1 MVLVIQ
7 SDGTIRAVY
16 SEEIDLS
23 SLGQP
28 AIKRASH
35 VEPDEHGHWHAD
47 LSPLGGPLLGPFQKR
62 SVALDAE
69 LTWLET
75 HWLCRNPA

>member
-1 MVLVIQ
+1 MDLVIQ
-7 SDGTIRAVY
+7 LDGTVRAVY

-28 AIKRASH
+28 AITRASH

-47 LSPLGGPLLGPFQKR
+47 LGVVGGPVLGPFQRR
-62 SVALDAE
+62 SEALEAE
-69 LTWLET
+69 LTWLQA
-75 HWLCRNPA
+75 HWLSRGSG